1 MSIEI
6 KSIMTNRSTM
16 KYFVFGTG
24 KKDFI
29 LVPGVGIRDNTLSA
43 EAIVEYY
50 KPFSEDYRVY
60 VFDIR
65 EDLPEEY
72 TIDDMTEDLYEA
84 IIGLGVQKAYFNGCS
99 MGGMIV
105 QRMEIKHP
113 ELVIKGVL
121 SSTICT
127 ISKQAEGTLTFWRDL
142 TAAGDLKKLAEYSC
156 QQVYTKEF
164 YEKFYDFL
172 IDYHVN
178 ADKEDARRF
187 IIQLNA
193 ILDYDNKEVSETTP
207 KTLVITAKGD
217 QTFSY
222 LEAVDMAEKI
232 GCEALVYEGYSHAVY
247 DEAPDYLEKVKE
259 FFEK

>member
-6 KSIMTNRSTM
+6 KSITTKRSTM

-24 KKDFI
+24 DKDFI

-43 EAIVEYY
+43 DAIVEYY
-50 KPFSEDYRVY
+50 KPFSEDYKVY

-65 EDLPEEY
+65 ENLPKQY
-72 TIDDMTEDLYEA
+72 TIDDMMEDLYEA
-84 IIGLGVQKAYFNGCS
+84 ITSLGVRKAYFNGCS

-113 ELVIKGVL
+113 EVVIKGVL

-127 ISKQAEGTLTFWRDL
+127 ISEQARDTLTSWRDL
-142 TAAGDLKKLAEYSC
+142 TATGELKKLAECSC
-156 QQVYTKEF
+156 QQVYTKSF

-172 IDYHVN
+172 VDYHVN
-178 ADKEDARRF
+178 ASVEDARRF
-187 IIQLNA
+187 IVQINA
-193 ILDYDNKEVSETTP
+193 ILDYDNKEVGETKP

-222 LEAVDMAEKI
+222 KEAVDMAEKI
-232 GCEALVYEGYSHAVY
+232 GCEVLVYEGFSHAVY
-247 DEAPDYLEKVKE
+247 DEAPDYLEQVKA
-259 FFEK
+259 FFEN